1 MKNATKKV
9 TLLGLFA
16 LLTVIPLI
24 VANQY
29 YLGII
34 IVSFFSIILASGLN
48 IIMGYTGQISMAQGA
63 FYGIGAY
70 STALLILKCHLSFWL
85 ALPASIMISAFFGIL
100 IGYPSLRLR
109 GAYFA
114 IASLCFGLIVNI
126 IITHWTSLTRGN
138 MGLPGIPYPDPILL
152 PFVGKLKFES
162 LASQYYLITIF
173 MVMTVFICWK
183 LVNSRTGFFFIAIG
197 SDEILAE
204 SVRINAMK
212 YKVLSFCISAIF
224 AGIGGSLY
232 AGFYQFIS
240 PDVSSL
246 DISFNTLVLVVVGGS
261 GTIAGPILGAIFLT
275 LLPEFLQAAKEY
287 RMIIYG
293 VILLVTIIYFPKGLV
308 QGIHWLEKK

>member
-1 MKNATKKV
+1 
-9 TLLGLFA
+9 
-16 LLTVIPLI
+16 
-24 VANQY
+24 
-29 YLGII
+29 
-34 IVSFFSIILASGLN
+34 
-48 IIMGYTGQISMAQGA
+48 
-63 FYGIGAY
+63 
-70 STALLILKCHLSFWL
+70 
-85 ALPASIMISAFFGIL
+85 
-100 IGYPSLRLR
+100 
-109 GAYFA
+109 
-114 IASLCFGLIVNI
+114 
-126 IITHWTSLTRGN
+126 
-138 MGLPGIPYPDPILL
+138 
-152 PFVGKLKFES
+152 
-162 LASQYYLITIF
+162 